1 MNKSIL
7 ERQRGKAPMEKI
19 ATKSHL
25 LLAIDIGNT
34 NICLGIFKGKKLLY
48 SWRLTTNKEITPDE
62 YGLKILTLFQQVN
75 LQTRVIKD
83 IIISNVVP
91 PLTSV
96 FEGLSKKYFHCQPLI
111 VTAELKTEL
120 KILYKNPQEIGAD
133 RIVNAVAGYSL
144 FGGPLIIVD
153 FGTATTFDCVTEKGE
168 YIGGAI
174 APGINISAEALYT
187 HTAKLPRVGIIKP
200 ERVIGK
206 NTVESMQSGIFYG
219 YIGLVEELVRQCKK
233 EMKNEKTKVI
243 ATGGLAELITSGT
256 KVIEK
261 VVPELTLKGLQLIWE
276 YNKK

>member
-1 MNKSIL
+1 M
-7 ERQRGKAPMEKI
+7 
-19 ATKSHL
+19 
-25 LLAIDIGNT
+25 LLAVDIGNT

-62 YGLKILTLFQQVN
+62 YGLKILTLFQSILRSPDGSIGTKDEQVN

-111 VTAELKTEL
+111 VTAELKTGL

-261 VVPELTLKGLQLIWE
+261 VVPELTLKGLRLIWE
-276 YNKK
+276 YNNAL